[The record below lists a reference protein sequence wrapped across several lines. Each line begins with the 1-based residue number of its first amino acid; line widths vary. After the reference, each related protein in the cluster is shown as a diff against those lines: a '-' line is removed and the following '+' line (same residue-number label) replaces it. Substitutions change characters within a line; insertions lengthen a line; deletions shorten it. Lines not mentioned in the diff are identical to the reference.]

1 MHPSSRTSRTTRPV
15 RWSADRSKT
24 ALNMARLSIRIDM
37 LPEGRLGPG
46 KILLLER
53 ISEHG
58 SIAAAGRSMQMSY
71 RRAWELVAETAS
83 YFGSAVVDAQP
94 GGRLGGK
101 ATLTPLGE
109 DIVRRYRA
117 AERAAT
123 AAVSRELE
131 ALQKIADLGR
141 KT

>member
-1 MHPSSRTSRTTRPV
+1 
-15 RWSADRSKT
+15 
-24 ALNMARLSIRIDM
+24 MARLSIRIDM

-53 ISEHG
+53 IAEHG

-83 YFGSAVVDAQP
+83 FFGSAVVEAQP
-94 GGRLGGK
+94 GGRMGGK
-101 ATLTPLGE
+101 AVLTPLGQ

-123 AAVSRELE
+123 LAVSRELM
-131 ALQKIADLGR
+131 ALQRTADLGR
-141 KT
+141 KA